1 MVWTSPRRNA
11 RGAETPPSDGKRTSR
26 SGTPTT
32 RAKTGKVRGG
42 GKRSGD
48 EDDDEEGFRV
58 HRGTKWQGK
67 DDGKTTKRMKISDA
81 TTDEYARS
89 DDDEESKDDDLDTPT
104 TTKAIWKMD
113 KRELRD
119 VVEMQKRIIKDLQLK
134 LANKQETG
142 RRSLKLVR
150 MDHDW
155 DAAETLFADVVTQYV
170 KVYLFPRYKFLK
182 PRWDEYQPDTEDS
195 LSSLVE
201 RGLSDRQPQSDKK
214 EMWERVTA
222 VTIKLKYNSLKCNL
236 NNAIKAAYKSELSV
250 VAIDLCIDIK

>member
-11 RGAETPPSDGKRTSR
+11 RGGETTPSDSKRTTG
-26 SGTPTT
+26 SGTPPM
-32 RAKTGKVRGG
+32 RAKTSKVRGG
-42 GKRSGD
+42 GKSSGND
-48 EDDDEEGFRV
+48 EDDDEGFRV
-58 HRGTKWQGK
+58 GTKRVGK
-67 DDGKTTKRMKISDA
+67 EDGKTTKRMKKSAA
-81 TTDEYARS
+81 TTDGYDSS
-89 DDDEESKDDDLDTPT
+89 DGDEESEDGDFDTPT
-104 TTKAIWKMD
+104 TTKAIWNMD
-113 KRELRD
+113 KRELMD
-119 VVEMQKRIIKDLQLK
+119 VVEMQNRKIKDLQLK

-155 DAAETLFADVVTQYV
+155 DAAETLFADVVTEYV

-201 RGLSDRQPQSDKK
+201 RGLSERQPQSDKK

-222 VTIKLKYNSLKCNL
+222 VTIKLKYNSLRCNL

-250 VAIDLCIDIK
+250 VCN

>member
-11 RGAETPPSDGKRTSR
+11 RGAETTPSDSKRKTW
-26 SGTPTT
+26 SGTPPM
-32 RAKTGKVRGG
+32 RAKTSKVRGG
-42 GKRSGD
+42 GKISGND
-48 EDDDEEGFRV
+48 EDDEEGFRV
-58 HRGTKWQGK
+58 GTKRVGK
-67 DDGKTTKRMKISDA
+67 EDGKTTKRMKKSAATSDGY
-81 TTDEYARS
+81 DSS
-89 DDDEESKDDDLDTPT
+89 DDDEESKDGDFDTPT
-104 TTKAIWKMD
+104 TTKAIWNMD
-113 KRELRD
+113 KRELMD
-119 VVEMQKRIIKDLQLK
+119 VVEMQNRKIKDLQLK

-155 DAAETLFADVVTQYV
+155 DAAETLFADVVTEYV

-201 RGLSDRQPQSDKK
+201 RGLSERQPQSDKK

-222 VTIKLKYNSLKCNL
+222 VTIKLKYNSLRCNL

-250 VAIDLCIDIK
+250 VCN

>member
-1 MVWTSPRRNA
+1 M
-11 RGAETPPSDGKRTSR
+11 
-26 SGTPTT
+26 
-32 RAKTGKVRGG
+32 RAKKGKVRGG
-42 GKRSGD
+42 GKSSGND
-48 EDDDEEGFRV
+48 EDDDEGFRV
-58 HRGTKWQGK
+58 GTKRVGK
-67 DDGKTTKRMKISDA
+67 EDGKTTKRMKKSAA
-81 TTDEYARS
+81 TTDGYDSS
-89 DDDEESKDDDLDTPT
+89 DDDEESENGDFDTPT
-104 TTKAIWKMD
+104 TTKAIWNMD
-113 KRELRD
+113 KRELMD
-119 VVEMQKRIIKDLQLK
+119 VVEMQNRKIKDLQLK

-155 DAAETLFADVVTQYV
+155 DAAETLFADVVTEYV

-201 RGLSDRQPQSDKK
+201 SGLSERQPQSDKK

-222 VTIKLKYNSLKCNL
+222 VTIKLKYNSLRCNL

-250 VAIDLCIDIK
+250 VCN